1 MGGGVLP
8 KLLHPVC
15 WLSENLA
22 ASPGR
27 HRRRQVVHA
36 LFPSS
41 PSALPSSSLALTLF
55 FLCSPR
61 LSSSSSLFRPQIASF
76 LLRASNPPQPWV
88 NHLASYPYN
97 SSNPS
102 LDTHFAGNRRFP
114 GRQPLESPELHLNV
128 ELPPLVPV
136 FFTQQLESTLGEAL
150 MLVLSVFP
158 RVLKRPLIR
167 ENLNVIQTSVPG
179 G

>member
-1 MGGGVLP
+1 MIRRPPRSTLMRSSAASDVYKRQALSFLCSTELGMGGGVLP

-15 WLSENLA
+15 WPSENLA

-76 LLRASNPPQPWV
+76 LLRTSNPPQPWV

-97 SSNPS
+97 PSNPS
-102 LDTHFAGNRRFP
+102 LDTHFAGNRSFS
-114 GRQPLESPELHLNV
+114 GRR
-128 ELPPLVPV
+128 PLVTPR
-136 FFTQQLESTLGEAL
+136 STP
-150 MLVLSVFP
+150 LSNSHP
-158 RVLKRPLIR
+158 RPSFSSSSSS
-167 ENLNVIQTSVPG
+167 NQA
-179 G
+179 

>member
-1 MGGGVLP
+1 MGPTCHSLLSPSCAQQSSVWGEESSRSSSTPCAGRRRTLP
-8 KLLHPVC
+8 RRP
-15 WLSENLA
+15 A
-22 ASPGR
+22 ASD
-27 HRRRQVVHA
+27 VA
-36 LFPSS
+36 KSYTPSS
-41 PSALPSSSLALTLF
+41 LPSSSLALTLF

-114 GRQPLESPELHLNV
+114 GRRSSVTPKIHLHVAGSPQPPSARASYKNRS
-128 ELPPLVPV
+128 
-136 FFTQQLESTLGEAL
+136 STA
-150 MLVLSVFP
+150 P
-158 RVLKRPLIR
+158 
-167 ENLNVIQTSVPG
+167 
-179 G
+179 

>member
-1 MGGGVLP
+1 MLNRARYGGRILP
-8 KLLHPVC
+8 KLLHPVR
-15 WLSENLA
+15 WPSENLA

-27 HRRRQVVHA
+27 QRRRQVVHA

-102 LDTHFAGNRRFP
+102 LDTYFAGNQRFP
-114 GRQPLESPELHLNV
+114 SRQPLEPPELHLNV
-128 ELPPLVPV
+128 ELPPPAPFSSPSSLNRLLV
-136 FFTQQLESTLGEAL
+136 
-150 MLVLSVFP
+150 
-158 RVLKRPLIR
+158 RH
-167 ENLNVIQTSVPG
+167 
-179 G
+179 